1 MNNNNNKY
9 NGRPNWETWEFINF
23 ISSYEPLYL
32 IVKDFIIKY
41 KKENE
46 VHQLDIEYGLLA
58 HSFIE
63 YAKKLIAKMNV
74 SNERGYYRYVKDWDA
89 MLKSVKDLTLVDKP
103 EVSEYLMEFIE

>member
-1 MNNNNNKY
+1 MNNNNYY
-9 NGRPNWETWEFINF
+9 NYETREFIAF

-46 VHQLDIEYGLLA
+46 VHQLDIEFGLLA
-58 HSFIE
+58 HAFIE
-63 YAKKLIAKMNV
+63 HAKKLIAQMNI
-74 SNERGYYRYVKDWDA
+74 SNETGYYRYVKDWEA
-89 MLKSVKDLTLVDKP
+89 MLKNVKDLSLVDKP

>member
-1 MNNNNNKY
+1 MNNNNNDFY
-9 NGRPNWETWEFINF
+9 NWETREFINF

-32 IVKDFIIKY
+32 IVKDFITKY
-41 KKENE
+41 VKENE

-58 HSFIE
+58 HAFIE

-74 SNERGYYRYVKDWDA
+74 SNEAGYYRYVKDWDT
-89 MLKSVKDLTLVDKP
+89 MLESVKDLSLVDKP